1 MQNHKT
7 LFWDW
12 NGTLLDDTRVCIDA
26 MNILLRERKLKELD
40 ESEYR
45 RIFTFPVK
53 DYYVEAGFDFTTEP
67 FETPAIEF
75 IENYDRLVKEAKI
88 FEDAKEALDIFRG
101 QGYTQMILSAMQ
113 NDFLQ
118 EMVKEHGI
126 SHYFEK
132 ISGIDDHYAAS
143 KVHNARKLISGM
155 VGQRGEIIMIGD
167 TVHDHEVGEELDIR
181 VILVSRGHQSE
192 ERIAQTG
199 REIAHN
205 FKEVIPLVN
214 S

>member
-12 NGTLLDDTRVCIDA
+12 NGTLLNDTKVCIDA
-26 MNILLRERKLKELD
+26 MNILLRERNLNELD

-53 DYYVEAGFDFTTEP
+53 DYYVEAGFDFTKEP

-75 IENYDRLVKEAKI
+75 IENYDRLVKKAAI
-88 FEDAKEALDIFRG
+88 FEDAKEALNIFRG
-101 QGYTQMILSAMQ
+101 HGYTQMILSAMQ

-118 EMVKEHGI
+118 EMVREHGVD
-126 SHYFEK
+126 HYFDK

-143 KVHNARKLISGM
+143 KVHNARKLISGLD
-155 VGQRGEIIMIGD
+155 GQRGEIIMIGD
-167 TVHDHEVGEELDIR
+167 TVHDHEVGEELGIR

-192 ERIAQTG
+192 ERIARTG

-205 FKEVIPLVN
+205 FNEVIQLVN

>member
-12 NGTLLDDTRVCIDA
+12 NGTLLNDTLVCIDA
-26 MNILLRERKLKELD
+26 MNILLRERNLKELD

-53 DYYVEAGFDFTTEP
+53 DYYLEAGFDFTQEP
-67 FETPAIEF
+67 FEIPAMAF
-75 IENYDRLVKEAKI
+75 IENYDMLVKNASI
-88 FEDAKEALDIFRG
+88 FEDAEVALKTFRD
-101 QGYTQMILSAMQ
+101 QGFTQMILSAMQ

-118 EMVKEHGI
+118 EMVKSHGI
-126 SHYFEK
+126 DHYFDI
-132 ISGIDDHYAAS
+132 ISGIEDHYATS
-143 KVHNARKLISGM
+143 KVHNAMKLI
-155 VGQRGEIIMIGD
+155 VGLDGQHGEIIMIGD
-167 TVHDHEVGEELDIR
+167 TVHDHEVGEELGIR

-192 ERIAQTG
+192 ARIAKTG

-205 FKEVIPLVN
+205 FNEVMKLVN
-214 S
+214 A